1 MHIAFIII
9 IIDKLMKDN
18 IDPLENFGKIQVKG

>member
-1 MHIAFIII
+1 MHIAFFIII
-9 IIDKLMKDN
+9 NDRHYN